1 MIMTNTTDDLQR
13 RANGPIN
20 KTLLAMSTGLSGV
33 GCLTILI
40 TYGLYKDI
48 RTASRHIIICLSIAD
63 LVTVLANCSG
73 LAIQPSTENDTFCII
88 QSFIGSTAIL
98 CSFLWTIMLAVY
110 LYVALVCESQR
121 LAKRMIWPWFH
132 ILCWSVPLII
142 NIVALLKK
150 RLGNNTD
157 AGTAGWCWI
166 KITSKNDRRWH
177 MIAWM
182 FIDGKGIELLAY
194 VIVLILYV
202 AVKRHLWR
210 KRNNSLPRTKSFMSQ
225 RTADAARHADK
236 KLIII
241 PLLFILLRMWGTIRF
256 FLYVAGKTNHGS
268 APVWEIVLLYLHSVG
283 DNLQGATNCLLFC
296 IFTPKVRNHIKR
308 SIFACCQALRCCY
321 VEHDFD
327 ESMDE
332 RTCLLDSQRQK
343 SKKEK
348 MNLNV

>member
-166 KITSKNDRRWH
+166 KLTS
-177 MIAWM
+177 
-182 FIDGKGIELLAY
+182 
-194 VIVLILYV
+194 
-202 AVKRHLWR
+202 
-210 KRNNSLPRTKSFMSQ
+210 NSLVSTSFVSPFF
-225 RTADAARHADK
+225 T
-236 KLIII
+236 
-241 PLLFILLRMWGTIRF
+241 LL
-256 FLYVAGKTNHGS
+256 
-268 APVWEIVLLYLHSVG
+268 
-283 DNLQGATNCLLFC
+283 
-296 IFTPKVRNHIKR
+296 
-308 SIFACCQALRCCY
+308 
-321 VEHDFD
+321 
-327 ESMDE
+327 
-332 RTCLLDSQRQK
+332 
-343 SKKEK
+343 
-348 MNLNV
+348 